1 MEKLLNLIKEQNDRD
16 HKEIKET
23 LGFILKS
30 IAPRVAAN
38 EKAITIILMVIAAA
52 GYAKAF
58 GAF

>member
-16 HKEIKET
+16 HAEIKET

>member
-16 HKEIKET
+16 HAEIKET
-23 LGFILKS
+23 LGFIQKN
-30 IAPRVAAN
+30 ITPRVAAN
-38 EKAITIILMVIAAA
+38 EKAITIILLIIGAA